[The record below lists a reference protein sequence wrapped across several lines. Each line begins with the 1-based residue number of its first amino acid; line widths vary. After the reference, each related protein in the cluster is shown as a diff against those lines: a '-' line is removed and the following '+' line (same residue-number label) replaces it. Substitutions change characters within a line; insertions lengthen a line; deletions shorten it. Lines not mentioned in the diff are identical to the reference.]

1 MKKNYVLVLCL
12 FALAACNK
20 PEEVHTATTPTAV
33 SAGSES
39 DKNSVSTGS
48 ESNKNSVSAGSES
61 DKNSMPLLARE
72 NNCTACHTIDKKL
85 VGPAWMDVAKKYKGD
100 ATAEARLIVKVSKGG
115 AGVWGSM
122 PMPAN
127 DAIGKKQ
134 DQIKELVRFILA
146 LDK

>member
-12 FALAACNK
+12 FALTACNK
-20 PEEVHTATTPTAV
+20 TEEVHTASAPAVV
-33 SAGSES
+33 SA
-39 DKNSVSTGS
+39 
-48 ESNKNSVSAGSES
+48 VSAGSES

-72 NNCTACHTIDKKL
+72 NNCTACHSIDKKL

-100 ATAEARLIVKVSKGG
+100 ATAEARLITKVSKGG

-134 DQIKELVRFILA
+134 DQMKQLVRYILA

>member
-1 MKKNYVLVLCL
+1 MKKSYSLLLCL

-20 PEEVHTATTPTAV
+20 AEDAHTVTTPAAAV
-33 SAGSES
+33 SVS
-39 DKNSVSTGS
+39 D
-48 ESNKNSVSAGSES
+48 
-61 DKNSMPLLARE
+61 SMPLLARE

-85 VGPAWMDVAKKYKGD
+85 VGPAWRDVARKYKGD
-100 ATAEARLIVKVSKGG
+100 PTAPARLLIKVSKGG
-115 AGVWGSM
+115 DGVWGTM

-134 DQIKELVRFILA
+134 DQMKQLVAYILT

>member
-1 MKKNYVLVLCL
+1 MKKTYSLLLCL

-20 PEEVHTATTPTAV
+20 PEEAHTVAV
-33 SAGSES
+33 PAAVV
-39 DKNSVSTGS
+39 SVVDG
-48 ESNKNSVSAGSES
+48 
-61 DKNSMPLLARE
+61 MPLLARE

-85 VGPAWMDVAKKYKGD
+85 VGPAWRDVAKKYKGD
-100 ATAEARLIVKVSKGG
+100 PTAGARLLIKVSKGG
-115 AGVWGSM
+115 SGVWGTM

-134 DQIKELVRFILA
+134 DQMKQLVSYILA

>member
-1 MKKNYVLVLCL
+1 MKQNYVLVLCL

-20 PEEVHTATTPTAV
+20 TEEAHTVTTPTSTSVA
-33 SAGSES
+33 AGSEP
-39 DKNSVSTGS
+39 
-48 ESNKNSVSAGSES
+48 

-72 NNCTACHTIDKKL
+72 NNCTACHAIDKKL
-85 VGPAWMDVAKKYKGD
+85 VGPAWMDVARKYKGD
-100 ATAEARLIVKVSKGG
+100 ATAEARLITKVSKGG

-134 DQIKELVRFILA
+134 DQMKQLVHYILA